1 MRKKYSVFKE
11 KFPHIQS
18 MLDQGYPYGDVIL
31 DLNQHHEL
39 NLSFNTFRSYL
50 YRYRKTLH
58 SDITSTQ
65 KSKEIKSDSLAIES
79 TQLEKVGQTFTTK
92 SYAESGAEFI
102 AKHSNNP

>member
-11 KFPHIQS
+11 KFPHIQL

-39 NLSFNTFRSYL
+39 NLTFNTFRSYL
-50 YRYRKTLH
+50 YRYRKELH
-58 SDITSTQ
+58 SDINSTQ
-65 KSKEIKSDSLAIES
+65 KSKEIKSDSLAVES
-79 TQLEKVGQTFTTK
+79 VELEKEEQTLTTK

-102 AKHSNNP
+102 AKFLNNP